1 MLKVYTLL
9 GILVCTPVA
18 MLAAVQE
25 SSYNPEAVRELVLG
39 YDQFVK
45 GNYTEAMERIGEL
58 IKKRPIRVGK
68 KTWTRE
74 ELHER

>member
-1 MLKVYTLL
+1 MKKNLTLAL
-9 GILVCTPVA
+9 DEDLIHKARIACQKRNTTLTRFVRDQLENLVH
-18 MLAAVQE
+18 
-25 SSYNPEAVRELVLG
+25 NDRE
-39 YDQFVK
+39 YQ
-45 GNYTEAMERIGEL
+45 EAMERIGEL